1 MGEKLTHKEHKYIL
15 TFVVLFSIVLG
26 LFIGRYISGLNEK
39 NDLLIILLFGMV
51 FMIAVLLFII
61 LAILTKIE
69 EDVYWHIK
77 KGL

>member
-15 TFVVLFSIVLG
+15 TFVVLLALVAG
-26 LFIGRYISGLNEK
+26 LVMGRYINGITER
-39 NDLLIILLFGMV
+39 NDILILLLFGMV
-51 FMIAVLLFII
+51 FMVAVLLFII

-69 EDVYWHIK
+69 EDVYWHFK